1 LSVVLDQRPS
11 RVIALGASNLTRA
24 LYSVVS
30 MARAAWP
37 GDLEFVAALGLGRS
51 YGMRSSVFGRAVP
64 GILESGLWRHVETA
78 APAESI
84 GLVTDVGNDI
94 MYNVEVREIVAWV
107 REATERLER
116 HARTVVISGLPVE
129 GARTLTDWQF
139 RLLRYVVVPSCRLTH
154 DELASRARAVND
166 ALRDLAAAR
175 GHRFVELDSSW
186 YGFDPIHIRHRHW
199 RTAWSRMLGVP
210 EDIPWRGS
218 LAEGIG
224 LHLRRPAE
232 ESVFGI
238 PMGHKNQGRP
248 LPRGG
253 RVWLF

>member
-1 LSVVLDQRPS
+1 MRL
-11 RVIALGASNLTRA
+11 IALGASNLTRA
-24 LYSVVS
+24 LYTVVS

-37 GDLEFVAALGLGRS
+37 DDLEFVAALGLGRS

-64 GILESGLWRHVETA
+64 GILESGLWHHVETM
-78 APAESI
+78 APAETI

-94 MYNVEVREIVAWV
+94 MYNVEVAQIVAWV

-116 HARTVVISGLPVE
+116 HASTIVISGLPVE
-129 GARTLTDWQF
+129 GDRTLTEWQF
-139 RLLRYVVVPSCRLTH
+139 RLLRHVVVPSCRLTH

-166 ALRDLAAAR
+166 ALRELGAER
-175 GHRFVELDSSW
+175 GHRFVPLDSTW
-186 YGFDPIHIRHRHW
+186 YGLDPIHIKHRYW
-199 RTAWSRMLGVP
+199 QRAWSRMLGVA
-210 EDIPWRGS
+210 EDLDWRGS
-218 LAEGIG
+218 LAEGVA

-238 PMGHKNQGRP
+238 PLGRKQQGRP
-248 LPRGG
+248 LPGGG